1 MSKPSKEQLLKE
13 IKTLETGVDSKVI
26 PNNIKE
32 VMREQLKTLKKMLSD
47 LEKAPKKTS
56 SASKASTSKKSD
68 SKDILD
74 TAKEYFIDAGMIDQ
88 MTSDKATYTNALL
101 KFYKKPDITSQEKEA
116 IEFWDSTGVI
126 VELKRDERRFVE
138 ALLKNAKSK
147 AGRTS
152 SKKTDNKPDPVKKA
166 KKSFWE
172 KQPFQK
178 KGDMEYLAATILYGD
193 ITEEESSGKLKD
205 ESRKKLFSALLDYL
219 VNRKPSN
226 EVKRK
231 SEWLSGK
238 KYYNGIEHGDM
249 FIYFSTQKTCISDA
263 AGWGAECTGLNRE
276 ANDELKELYGN
287 PLNSMQKS
295 VIVNEFLPKQFD
307 EFIDK
312 GERSQKL
319 AEKSKAQYE
328 KAQSKPKANKVMVFF
343 DEFEK
348 WFTFSPSV
356 FTKNVEPFLNKTKM
370 PGGYSSYSPEDIEK
384 EGWTPAKKNN
394 TMSELRKFVNEVYFG
409 KEFMASKDK
418 GAIKQYEVDDS
429 NFETKV
435 KEANKDFF
443 KMIDNGSIGGKIT
456 FDSDTSMVKHDT
468 GRGVTSYTIH
478 PTTHKMKVIKTFSGS
493 PAFTEASE
501 PKMKKKAEAA
511 KKSTGKV
518 DYDCDELIEKEKEK
532 AAKRKAAAKK
542 ADKKPEKKKN
552 LDRTEKAVD
561 ITYDNLKERVDKGDS
576 VTPDEVQKLIS
587 EYKTAIEKLT
597 KLLNSLKK
605 KSDEIVK
612 PQSSAS
618 IDKSS
623 ISDLKDL
630 IKSLQVDQSGT
641 RYKKI
646 QKEIE
651 KWLMG
656 YFFPGNQFYLFK
668 GDLSKPLV
676 RSEVEKF
683 LYDLQQFCNNRLEVI
698 TKSSPAAAGWSGTM
712 RSVKQNKPITI
723 DFNGSTSAGYYDF
736 SRKYLFAVKVSGGI
750 SLYLKLALI
759 AFIKK
764 ALSNITYR
772 YGLAPVGYMDNFYSK
787 DSNDSRL
794 DEKSGTSYTT
804 IYMTQPY
811 ASKDGKSNYVQYPMT
826 MSTKEKFMK

>member
-101 KFYKKPDITSQEKEA
+101 KFYKKPNITSQEKEA

-138 ALLKNAKSK
+138 ALLKNARAK

-193 ITEEESSGKLKD
+193 ITEEEASGKLKD

-409 KEFMASKDK
+409 KEFMSSKDK
-418 GAIKQYEVDDS
+418 GSIKQYEVDDS

-435 KEANKDFF
+435 KEANKAFF

-468 GRGVTSYTIH
+468 GRGVTKYDIN
-478 PTTHKMKVIKTFSGS
+478 PTTYKMKVIN
-493 PAFTEASE
+493 ASDDVV
-501 PKMKKKAEAA
+501 KSSST

-561 ITYDNLKERVDKGDS
+561 ITYDNLKERVDKGDR
-576 VTPDEVQKLIS
+576 VTPDEVEKLIS

-612 PQSSAS
+612 SSPAS

-623 ISDLKDL
+623 IADLKVL
-630 IKSLQVDQSGT
+630 IKRLQVDQSVAT
-641 RYKKI
+641 YQRI
-646 QKEIE
+646 QTEIE

-656 YFFPGNQFYLFK
+656 YFFPGNQFSSFK

-676 RSEVEKF
+676 RQEVEKF

-712 RSVKQNKPITI
+712 RSVKQSKPISI
-723 DFNGSTSAGYYDF
+723 DFNGSTSAGYYDY
-736 SRKYLFAVKVSGGI
+736 SRDYLFAVKVSGGI
-750 SLYLKLALI
+750 SLYLKSALI
-759 AFIKK
+759 AFIEK
-764 ALSNITYR
+764 ALSNITYK
-772 YGLAPVGYMDNFYSK
+772 YDLAPVGYMDNFSSK
-787 DSNDSRL
+787 NSNDSYL
-794 DEKSGTSYTT
+794 DTKSGSSYTT

-826 MSTKEKFMK
+826 ISTKEKFMK

>member
-47 LEKAPKKTS
+47 LEKKLASETPTKRKAPKGPNVIINKVNMEEE
-56 SASKASTSKKSD
+56 KKRFE
-68 SKDILD
+68 
-74 TAKEYFIDAGMIDQ
+74 AK
-88 MTSDKATYTNALL
+88 DKAKAPT
-101 KFYKKPDITSQEKEA
+101 KK
-116 IEFWDSTGVI
+116 V
-126 VELKRDERRFVE
+126 
-138 ALLKNAKSK
+138 
-147 AGRTS
+147 
-152 SKKTDNKPDPVKKA
+152 DPVKKA
-166 KKSFWE
+166 KKSFSE
-172 KQPFQK
+172 KQPFQNK
-178 KGDMEYLAATILYGD
+178 TDMGYLAATILYGD
-193 ITEEESSGKLKD
+193 ITEEEASGKLKD
-205 ESRKKLFSALLDYL
+205 ESRKKLYSDLLTYL
-219 VNRKPSN
+219 VDKAPSI

-238 KYYNGIEHGDM
+238 KYYNGIEHGDK

-263 AGWGAECTGLNRE
+263 AGWGAECIGLNRE
-276 ANDELKELYGN
+276 ANDELQELYGN

-295 VIVNEFLPKQFD
+295 LIVNEFLPKQFD
-307 EFIDK
+307 ESKYKNTRMRMLISSFDK
-312 GERSQKL
+312 MDPIKKE
-319 AEKSKAQYE
+319 
-328 KAQSKPKANKVMVFF
+328 QSKPKVNKVMVFF

-370 PGGYSSYSPEDIEK
+370 PGGYSVYSPEDIEK

-468 GRGVTSYTIH
+468 GRGVTKYDIN
-478 PTTHKMKVIKTFSGS
+478 PTTHKMKVIKASDDVVKSS
-493 PAFTEASE
+493 PG
-501 PKMKKKAEAA
+501 

-561 ITYDNLKERVDKGDS
+561 ITYDNLKERVDKGDR

-612 PQSSAS
+612 PQSSATTN
-618 IDKSS
+618 KSS
-623 ISDLKDL
+623 LADLKVL
-630 IKSLQVDQSGT
+630 IKSLQVDQPST
-641 RYKKI
+641 QAKTS
-646 QKEIE
+646 KEIE

-656 YFFPGNQFYLFK
+656 YFFPGNKFSSIK
-668 GDLSKPLV
+668 GDLSDPIV
-676 RSEVEKF
+676 RMEVEKF
-683 LYDLQQFCNNRLEVI
+683 LYDFQQFCNNRLEVI

-712 RSVKQNKPITI
+712 RSVKQNKPIAI

-736 SRKYLFAVKVSGGI
+736 SRKYLFAIKVSGGL
-750 SLYLKLALI
+750 SGYLKLALVE
-759 AFIKK
+759 FLKK
-764 ALSNITYR
+764 ALGNITFKVK
-772 YGLAPVGYMDNFYSK
+772 GGKYSY
-787 DSNDSRL
+787 DSTL
-794 DEKSGTSYTT
+794 DVKSGSSFYT
-804 IYMTQPY
+804 IFMTQP
-811 ASKDGKSNYVQYPMT
+811 SQSGDGPTMYRSYPMSK
-826 MSTKEKFMK
+826 STIEKFR